1 MLRRHSLAVP
11 WPRSSSPLVFK
22 PAWLICHHLGK
33 EERKQTSSSVPTLL
47 HFEEE
52 MAGKPRFLWE
62 KRPLEATA
70 GRAHLQLQVDK
81 YLQRFSP
88 RPALGGPLKP
98 CSRPPALSDLPPTAA
113 AHIQLFS
120 FPVERAVIESGGL
133 FFLASPRGS
142 QPAGRFQKDIASSRA
157 PRGPKPWQLLSAAR
171 VSAPRGL
178 VLRSTRQWPGS
189 EAGG

>member
-33 EERKQTSSSVPTLL
+33 EERKQTSSSVPNLL

-52 MAGKPRFLWE
+52 MAGKPRFRWE
-62 KRPLEATA
+62 KRPLKATA

-98 CSRPPALSDLPPTAA
+98 CSRPPALSDLPPHCRGSHSAF
-113 AHIQLFS
+113 QLPGGARS
-120 FPVERAVIESGGL
+120 NRVGRVIFPG
-133 FFLASPRGS
+133 LASRFPACRALSERHRFLPRSPGPEALAAS
-142 QPAGRFQKDIASSRA
+142 ERCPGLRPARTRTALHA
-157 PRGPKPWQLLSAAR
+157 AVAR
-171 VSAPRGL
+171 V
-178 VLRSTRQWPGS
+178 
-189 EAGG
+189 